1 MLAGGEEVPEGHRSG
16 FVCLVGRPNVGKSTL
31 LNAMVGAKVSIV
43 TEVPG
48 TTRNAI
54 RGVVTRADAQ
64 LIFIDTPGFTKPR
77 TLLNQRLNDLV
88 RDTWSG
94 VDVICFLV
102 DAAAGI
108 GAGDRWLTDQLRGV
122 ATPVVAVVN
131 KEDRVRG
138 APLIPVLDEVS
149 RLGSWAEIVPT
160 SAVDGT
166 NVAHLADVLVSY
178 LPEGPRLFP
187 AGQVSDQPER
197 QLVAEIIRE
206 KFIVRMHDELPH
218 SIAVVVEGIDEDP
231 EREDL
236 LHVSATI
243 FVERDSQKGIVIG
256 RRGAVLARSN
266 TLARQELETI
276 LGAKVFL
283 DVRVKVAKDWQRDPR
298 RLERFGY

>member
-1 MLAGGEEVPEGHRSG
+1 
-16 FVCLVGRPNVGKSTL
+16 VGRPNVGKSTL
-31 LNAMVGAKVSIV
+31 LNAMVGTKVSIV

-54 RGVVTRADAQ
+54 RGVVTRDEAQ
-64 LIFIDTPGFTKPR
+64 LVFIDTPGFLKPR
-77 TLLNQRLNDLV
+77 TLLNQRLNALV

-102 DAAAGI
+102 DAGAGI
-108 GAGDRWLTDQLRGV
+108 GSGDRWLAEQLRGV
-122 ATPVVAVVN
+122 ATPVIAVVN
-131 KEDRVRG
+131 KEDKVRG
-138 APLIPVLDEVS
+138 EPLIPILDQVS
-149 RLGSWAEIVPT
+149 RLSEWVEIVPT
-160 SAVDGT
+160 SAADGT
-166 NVAHLADVLVSY
+166 NVEHLADVLVSY
-178 LPEGPRLFP
+178 LPQGPRLFP

-218 SIAVVVEGIDEDP
+218 SIAVLVEDIEEDP
-231 EREDL
+231 ERDDL
-236 LHVSATI
+236 LVVSATI

-256 RRGAVLARSN
+256 RRGAVLAESN

-276 LGAKVFL
+276 LGTKVFL